1 MPLTRRNFLTSAAGL
16 WAASRAGIGAP
27 RKPNVLVIV
36 ADDLG
41 YGELGCQGNKQIPT
55 PHIDSLAG
63 NGVRFTSGYVTA
75 PVCSP
80 SRAGLMTGRY
90 QTRFGHEFNAIGL
103 QNKQPGVGLPLA
115 EETIANRMK
124 SAGYATGLV
133 GKWHLGGTPEFNPTK
148 RGFDEFFGF
157 LHEGHF
163 YVPPSH
169 TTIAS
174 HLRNPEPLYDEQNP
188 IMRGTEVVPEKEY
201 LTEAFTRE
209 GLAFIDR
216 HHQQPFLLVMT
227 YNAIH
232 SPMQAKPEY
241 MQRFDYIDDQHRRV
255 FAAMLASLDDGVGA
269 LLAKLR
275 EKKLE
280 EDTLI
285 FFVSDNGGPTQELT
299 SSNQPLRGG
308 KGQLWE
314 GGIRTPAMM
323 QWKKH
328 LPAGK
333 TFDHPVISLDIFA
346 TACAA
351 AGAQG
356 RPVDGVN
363 LAPYLSGQNKQ
374 PPHDILFWRYG
385 RAIAVRKA
393 NWKLVRQAPEQGFQL
408 FDLSTDIAETTNL
421 ASQKP
426 ELARELE
433 TALTQMNAQMAEPLW
448 GGGKANRKN

>member
-1 MPLTRRNFLTSAAGL
+1 MRAA
-16 WAASRAGIGAP
+16 A
-27 RKPNVLVIV
+27 RKPNLLVIV

-55 PHIDSLAG
+55 PHIDSLAA
-63 NGVRFTSGYVTA
+63 NGVRFSNGYVSA

-103 QNKQPGVGLPLA
+103 QNKEPNVGLPLA
-115 EETIANRMK
+115 EETIADRLR

-133 GKWHLGGTPEFNPTK
+133 GKWHLGGTPKFNPTK

-169 TTIAS
+169 TNIAS
-174 HLRNPEPLYDEQNP
+174 HLRNPEPRYDEQNP
-188 IMRGTEVVPEKEY
+188 ILRGFEPVPEKEY

-209 GLAFIDR
+209 GVAFLDR
-216 HHQQPFLLVMT
+216 HYQQPFLLVMT

-241 MQRFDYIDDQHRRV
+241 MQRFDYIDDPHRRV
-255 FAAMLASLDDGVGA
+255 FAAMLSSLDDGVGA
-269 LLAKLR
+269 LLRKLR
-275 EKKLE
+275 EKKVE

-285 FFVSDNGGPTQELT
+285 FIVSDNGGPTQELT
-299 SSNQPLRGG
+299 SSNKPLRGG

-314 GGIRTPAMM
+314 GGIRTPSMA
-323 QWKKH
+323 QWKGH
-328 LPAGK
+328 LPAAK
-333 TFDHPVISLDIFA
+333 VYDEPVISLDIFA
-346 TACAA
+346 TAAAA
-351 AGAQG
+351 AGAKG
-356 RPVDGVN
+356 RAIDGVD
-363 LAPYLSGQNKQ
+363 LLPYLSGRN
-374 PPHDILFWRYG
+374 PNAPHETLFWRYG
-385 RAIAVRKA
+385 RNIAVRKG
-393 NWKLVRQAPEQGFQL
+393 NWKLVRQAQPGNPDAAFQL
-408 FDLSTDIAETTNL
+408 FDLSSDIAETTNL

-426 ELARELE
+426 ELARELQA
-433 TALTQMNAQMAEPLW
+433 ALAQLNAQMVDPLW
-448 GGGKANRKN
+448 GGRFRGQATKSPN